1 MRIAWLGHAE
11 THFSHRA
18 PLKRTLEQRPKCT
31 VGFNDCEWRNLMLLH
46 GPIREIDGE
55 PLLTNNSLRSPLLT
69 NNSLRLMTCQEHV
82 AIQKVLNSFRRGRL

>member
-55 PLLTNNSLRSPLLT
+55 PLLTNNSLR
-69 NNSLRLMTCQEHV
+69 LMTCQEHV
-82 AIQKVLNSFRRGRL
+82 ATQKVLNSFRRGRL

>member
-55 PLLTNNSLRSPLLT
+55 PLLTNNSLR
-69 NNSLRLMTCQEHV
+69 LMTCQEHV